1 MKTGGKP
8 YQIIKNTTKAVEK
21 IQTSP
26 EICRNE
32 TAGRFETSEKV
43 IKFLVKSAFY
53 KKLKVIRFSK
63 HEKPPKWYNGC

>member
-1 MKTGGKP
+1 M
-8 YQIIKNTTKAVEK
+8 
-21 IQTSP
+21 
-26 EICRNE
+26 NE
-32 TAGRFETSEKV
+32 TILDQTTTEPFLCLRKKERFRPILVSETAEPSETTEKV